1 MEFSVREARAQFA
14 TALAAAERG
23 ERVTI
28 TKNGKPVAELGPP
41 TPAPRQ
47 ELSVADFWARVDRTR
62 RELGRDKVVRDYPL
76 DEQWR
81 EQFDDPAWTRELF
94 GPEYFDDDPVS
105 AD

>member
-41 TPAPRQ
+41 TIKKGGLDFARMEQVRAQMGLEAP
-47 ELSVADFWARVDRTR
+47 
-62 RELGRDKVVRDYPL
+62 GYPL
-76 DEQWR
+76 DEAWR
-81 EQFDDPAWTRELF
+81 KSFDDPAWTREIF
-94 GPEYFDDDPVS
+94 GPEYYSDEPDS
-105 AD
+105 TS